1 MMMVVAQT
9 GNDKVPER
17 TIRENDWLVSWT
29 NFLHQLR
36 HHRRYHHHCHRH
48 RPHHLT
54 RFVIRFLRHR
64 HLELYIS
71 QR

>member
-36 HHRRYHHHCHRH
+36 HRRRYHHHCRRH